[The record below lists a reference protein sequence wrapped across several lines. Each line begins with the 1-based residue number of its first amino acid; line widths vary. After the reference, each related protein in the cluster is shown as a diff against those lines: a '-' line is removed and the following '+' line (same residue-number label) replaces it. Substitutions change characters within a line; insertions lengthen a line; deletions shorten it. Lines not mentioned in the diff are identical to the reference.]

1 MNFLSSNLHGAFLLL
16 SSFKFHSTLHFTLTD
31 ELILFNW
38 RKKKEKRKKENL
50 TSTHIALKQ
59 ITLEHTEAFLYV
71 MMVVVVLSICA
82 LAGALDQVLRVPTP

>member
-1 MNFLSSNLHGAFLLL
+1 
-16 SSFKFHSTLHFTLTD
+16 LHFTLSD
-31 ELILFNW
+31 ELILFKYW
-38 RKKKEKRKKENL
+38 RKTKKKKKERENL

-71 MMVVVVLSICA
+71 MMMVVVLSICA